1 MIWRRPVS
9 AAQVAE
15 VRAGGLAQ
23 RLDDR
28 KAEAHR
34 QFDAPNIHAAQAD
47 GARLADDLAAIKR
60 QLEEQ
65 AAIIEQLTGRLSGR

>member
-23 RLDDR
+23 RL
-28 KAEAHR
+28 
-34 QFDAPNIHAAQAD
+34 
-47 GARLADDLAAIKR
+47 DDLAAIKR